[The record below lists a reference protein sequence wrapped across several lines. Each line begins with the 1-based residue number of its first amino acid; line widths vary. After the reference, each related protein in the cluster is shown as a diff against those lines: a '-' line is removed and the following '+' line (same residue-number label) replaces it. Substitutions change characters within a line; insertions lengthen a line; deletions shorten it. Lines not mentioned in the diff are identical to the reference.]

1 MNESD
6 KNFRRKKFTHKNLK
20 KTQISEEQKFL
31 SKANKNFKN
40 KKTQL
45 EEEESWEYW
54 KNQY

>member
-20 KTQISEEQKFL
+20 KAQISEEQKFL

-45 EEEESWEYW
+45 EEEESWEDW
-54 KNQY
+54 KSQY

>member
-20 KTQISEEQKFL
+20 KAQISEEQKFL
-31 SKANKNFKN
+31 SKANKSFKN

>member
-6 KNFRRKKFTHKNLK
+6 KNFRRKKFTNKNLK
-20 KTQISEEQKFL
+20 KSQVSEEQKFL
-31 SKANKNFKN
+31 SKANKSFKN

-45 EEEESWEYW
+45 TEEESWEDW